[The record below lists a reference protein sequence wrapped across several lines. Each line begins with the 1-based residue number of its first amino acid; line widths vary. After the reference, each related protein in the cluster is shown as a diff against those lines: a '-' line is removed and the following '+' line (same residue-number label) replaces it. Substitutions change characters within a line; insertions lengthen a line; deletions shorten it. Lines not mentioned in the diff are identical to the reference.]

1 MKNTNLGA
9 QFSCWHFLITSIFK
23 SLYYQNDTKFL
34 TARHFTNSKNST
46 ISVGY
51 VLGKNISI
59 FVSSDLKLH
68 NRYCHNQGYC
78 IIPFCIFFVN
88 LYASLI
94 ICVSQIDLGFVIILQ
109 DIFWEYEFLGSS
121 NLKID
126 YLCVVRHIFYALKN
140 KLKLC
145 NVNIFTKNYML

>member
-1 MKNTNLGA
+1 MRRCQKVPNFDFQS
-9 QFSCWHFLITSIFK
+9 QFFLFK
-23 SLYYQNDTKFL
+23 IEKYQFRSTVLLLTFLYYQNDRQFL
-34 TARHFTNSKNST
+34 T
-46 ISVGY
+46 
-51 VLGKNISI
+51 
-59 FVSSDLKLH
+59 VSSDLKLH

-94 ICVSQIDLGFVIILQ
+94 ICVSQIDLEFVIILQ

-126 YLCVVRHIFYALKN
+126 NLCVVRHIFYALKN
-140 KLKLC
+140 KLKLYKYFYQKL
-145 NVNIFTKNYML
+145 NAII